1 MWRFGLTTLNV
12 PSGFIVQTVPR
23 ELVHVPTSGPAAVGA
38 LVAQAFKNRRKT
50 PAKAIRRV
58 GCIFMSFSLSGWQ
71 LKVKLR
77 WRAYISCNGSPDS
90 VKRIPWN
97 RQHRPS
103 LKQKAT
109 GGHETGN
116 GLCRPAALQL

>member
-12 PSGFIVQTVPR
+12 PSGFIVQTVPS

-71 LKVKLR
+71 LKVKLASGR
-77 WRAYISCNGSPDS
+77 RMGLQRAFELRYKTSGRALISPQ
-90 VKRIPWN
+90 P
-97 RQHRPS
+97 RQI
-103 LKQKAT
+103 
-109 GGHETGN
+109 
-116 GLCRPAALQL
+116 